1 MSQKAKQAIDESQV
15 IAGYIT
21 YIRLLGK
28 LAKEKEIIASGMTQE
43 ISRARQVIELA
54 LAGKKV
60 CLISSGDP
68 GIYGMAGVVLELLN
82 SGQAGKFDLEI
93 IPGITSASSCA
104 SLLGAPLAQDFAMIS
119 LSDLLVS
126 RKEIEKKL
134 LFSLKADFV
143 IALYNPQSKTRTK
156 PLEQAWKMI
165 AKFRPAKTP
174 VGIVK
179 DAYRLGQEVIIKP
192 LRQAARIKD
201 IDMATTIIIGNSRT
215 LIKNGYMITPRG
227 YLNRDSDHFSS
238 TQTKK
243 NGRCPSKQ

>member
-1 MSQKAKQAIDESQV
+1 MSVKAKQAIGQSRV

-28 LAKEKEIIASGMTQE
+28 LVAKKEVIASGMTQE
-43 ISRARQVIELA
+43 ISRARQAIASA

-68 GIYGMAGVVLELLN
+68 GIYGMAGVVLELLK
-82 SGQAGKFDLEI
+82 SREAKKIDLEI

-143 IALYNPQSKTRTK
+143 IALYNPQSKTRAK

-179 DAYRLGQEVIIKP
+179 YAYRPKQEVIIKP
-192 LRQAARIKD
+192 LRQAAKIKD
-201 IDMATTIIIGNSRT
+201 IDMVTTIIIGNSRT
-215 LIKNGYMITPRG
+215 FMKNGYMVTPRG
-227 YLNRDSDHFSS
+227 YLYRDSDHFFS
-238 TQTKK
+238 T
-243 NGRCPSKQ
+243 

>member
-1 MSQKAKQAIDESQV
+1 MIV
-15 IAGYIT
+15 GYIT

-28 LAKEKEIIASGMTQE
+28 LAAKKEIIASGMTQE
-43 ISRARQVIELA
+43 ISRARQAIEKA

-60 CLISSGDP
+60 CVISSGDP
-68 GIYGMAGVVLELLN
+68 GIYGMAGVVLELVKSAEARKLN
-82 SGQAGKFDLEI
+82 LEI
-93 IPGITSASSCA
+93 IPGITSACSCA
-104 SLLGAPLAQDFAMIS
+104 SLLGSPLAQDFAMIS

-134 LFSLKADFV
+134 LACLKADFV
-143 IALYNPQSKTRTK
+143 IALYNPQSKTRAK

-179 DAYRLGQEVIIKP
+179 AAFRPEQEVRIRP
-192 LRQAARIKD
+192 LEQAARIKD

-215 LIKNGYMITPRG
+215 FMKNGYMVTPRG
-227 YLNRDSDHFSS
+227 YNMERD
-238 TQTKK
+238 
-243 NGRCPSKQ
+243 KQR